1 MEFRPRL
8 LFFSHIGSPEAIT
21 GAEKLLLSTVLEL
34 SSVADCTLAV
44 PEEGILS
51 GRAAAAGIPV
61 RVTGH
66 VPIYYSMYMGLPSVP
81 DEVEE
86 GTGSAAMEGVYRLL
100 LDVRPHAV
108 WVNTCVH
115 PLPAIAAKRL
125 GIPVVWCLT
134 ETMRPAAGGG
144 PTMKLIE
151 QHADRVIGISAS
163 TLRPLASPLAAS
175 RSEVLL
181 PGVDTASFKPW
192 TWAASRSVRRAE
204 LGLQER
210 HVLVGFIASHLYEN
224 KGLEHFLAAAG
235 LAAASR
241 PDLRFVVIGNPVDA
255 EYAARCSRIADAS
268 GLSARLAWLPFE
280 PDVSRA
286 YPAMDVLVVPSIVEE
301 GFGMTALEGLLFG
314 KPVVAYASGGLAEI
328 LHATGN
334 ADWLAPMAD
343 YAGLAERIGRLADN
357 APLRLAAGAHSGA
370 AALAVFGMPAYRG
383 RLLASLERLRLPRLP
398 EPRLVHGSGPERG
411 LLAGWTLRPIANPEA
426 EAAAGLGGLARAAL
440 PDGVLAL
447 LPRGEP
453 IGSPPPQPQPELEP
467 PAAEPPAAAGDR
479 AAGGRRRA
487 RLRRGKAGRA
497 RRRARPGRRSRAARR
512 GRAGGAPRRRKS
524 GSAGRRAGGK
534 KR

>member
-21 GAEKLLLSTVLEL
+21 GAEKLLLSTIVEL
-34 SSVADCTLAV
+34 SAVADCTLAV

-66 VPIYYSMYMGLPSVP
+66 VPIYYSMYLGLPSVP
-81 DEVEE
+81 EEVEE
-86 GTGSAAMEGVYRLL
+86 GTGSEAMERLYRLL
-100 LDVRPHAV
+100 LEIRPHAA
-108 WVNTCVH
+108 WVNTCVQ

-125 GIPVVWCLT
+125 GIPVIWCLT
-134 ETMRPAAGGG
+134 ETMRPAAGVG

-151 QHADRVIGISAS
+151 QHADRVVGISAS
-163 TLRPLASPLAAS
+163 TLKPLASPLALS

-181 PGVDTASFKPW
+181 PGVDTAAFKPW
-192 TWAASRSVRRAE
+192 TWASSRAVRRAE
-204 LGLQER
+204 LGLQEKQ
-210 HVLVGFIASHLYEN
+210 VLIGFIASHLYEN

-235 LAAASR
+235 MAAASR

-255 EYAARCSRIADAS
+255 EYAARCARIADAA
-268 GLSARLAWLPFE
+268 GLSARLSWLPFE

-334 ADWLAPMAD
+334 ADWLAPMGD

-357 APLRLAAGAHSGA
+357 APLRLATGTRSGA
-370 AALAVFGMPAYRG
+370 AALAVFGMPAFRG
-383 RLLASLERLRLPRLP
+383 RLLASLERLRLPREP
-398 EPRLVHGSGPERG
+398 ESRIAHGSGPERG
-411 LLAGWTLRPIANPEA
+411 LLAGWTLRPIASPEA
-426 EAAAGLGGLARAAL
+426 EASAGLGGVPRVQL

-453 IGSPPPQPQPELEP
+453 IGSPPAEP
-467 PAAEPPAAAGDR
+467 AAAAEPPAPASPSL
-479 AAGGRRRA
+479 AGGRRERLRRKG

-497 RRRARPGRRSRAARR
+497 RRARR
-512 GRAGGAPRRRKS
+512 GERSRPARRRRAGGASRRRKI
-524 GSAGRRAGGK
+524 GSAGRRAGRK